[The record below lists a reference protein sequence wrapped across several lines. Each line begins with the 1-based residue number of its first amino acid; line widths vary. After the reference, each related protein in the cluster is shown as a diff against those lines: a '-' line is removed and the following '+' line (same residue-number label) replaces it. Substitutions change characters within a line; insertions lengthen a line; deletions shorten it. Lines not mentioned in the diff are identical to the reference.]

1 MGTCLLIAEKPSA
14 ARKFAAALGGM
25 QGSFDGQPYRIV
37 ALRGHL
43 MELARPEEQV
53 APEHAGRMASW
64 DPAAMPWDPPR
75 TRRCGL
81 PTTSITTRTGDIRTA
96 RSATRAS

>member
-53 APEHAGRMASW
+53 APSTQGAWRPG
-64 DPAAMPWDPPR
+64 
-75 TRRCGL
+75 TRRRCPG
-81 PTTSITTRTGDIRTA
+81 TA
-96 RSATRAS
+96 R